1 MWQTVFMTGRH
12 GTGAAG
18 HFGRQMR
25 KERLARGWTLLELAR
40 LMEADAAHL
49 GRVEGGK
56 RPPTEKIAAKCD
68 AVFPERRG
76 WFSEFYAESQHWP
89 EVPATFRSW
98 PEYEDKSANLRDWS
112 PSIVTGLLQ
121 TQHYAGTLLAT
132 LPRAGSE
139 TVAARLASRMQRQQ
153 RVLMR
158 DDPPSAW
165 FIVDELSLYRQV
177 GTTEAMGA
185 QLRHVLEVA
194 AMPSVTVQ
202 VLPAIAHP
210 VNASGFLMA
219 DDAAWVE
226 HTVSGFVYTEKE
238 IVSALARR
246 FDTLRGE
253 CYRVSESAALIERLA
268 EAWERGASRL
278 TLTPTAGTA

>member
-1 MWQTVFMTGRH
+1 MWQTSFMPGRH

-40 LMEADAAHL
+40 RMEVDAAHL

-56 RPPTEKIAAKCD
+56 RPPTEKIAARCD

-89 EVPATFRSW
+89 EVPASFRSW
-98 PEYEDKSANLRDWS
+98 PEYEDKSASLRDWS

-121 TQHYAGTLLAT
+121 TQDYAGTLLAT
-132 LPRAGSE
+132 LPRAGNE

-177 GTTEAMGA
+177 GTTE
-185 QLRHVLEVA
+185 